1 MRSPIGPILIVLGLG
16 TTLVLALLL
25 VQTSGLRDEVAQA
38 RSELATLQ
46 ADVAAR
52 GDSVTAEELATALDA
67 LEERIDALGTS
78 GGTGSN
84 PDQPAGGD
92 GTGELLDRLDEV
104 LERINDLDQR
114 VDEICD
120 SVPVC

>member
-25 VQTSGLRDEVAQA
+25 VQASGLRDEVAQA
-38 RSELATLQ
+38 RSDLATLR
-46 ADVAAR
+46 ADVDAA
-52 GDSVTAEELATALDA
+52 DDAVSAEELTTALDA
-67 LEERIDALGTS
+67 LEERIDALGSS
-78 GGTGSN
+78 GGVGAN

-104 LERINDLDQR
+104 LQRITDLDRR

>member
-1 MRSPIGPILIVLGLG
+1 MRSGRPE
-16 TTLVLALLL
+16 A
-25 VQTSGLRDEVAQA
+25 S
-38 RSELATLQ
+38 
-46 ADVAAR
+46 
-52 GDSVTAEELATALDA
+52 
-67 LEERIDALGTS
+67 
-78 GGTGSN
+78 GSN

-104 LERINDLDQR
+104 LERITDLDQR

>member
-1 MRSPIGPILIVLGLG
+1 MRSPIGPILVVLGLG
-16 TTLVLALLL
+16 TILVLALLL
-25 VQTSGLRDEVAQA
+25 VQASGLRDEVAQA
-38 RSELATLQ
+38 RSELASLR
-46 ADVAAR
+46 ADVDAA
-52 GDSVTAEELATALDA
+52 DDAVSAEELTTALEA

-78 GGTGSN
+78 GGVGSN

-92 GTGELLDRLDEV
+92 GASDVLDRLDEV
-104 LERINDLDQR
+104 LERITDLDQR

>member
-25 VQTSGLRDEVAQA
+25 VQTSGMRDEVAQA
-38 RSELATLQ
+38 RSELSSLQ

-52 GDSVTAEELATALDA
+52 GDSVTADELTTALDA
-67 LEERIDALGTS
+67 LEERIEALGST
-78 GGTGSN
+78 GGAGTN

-92 GTGELLDRLDEV
+92 GSGELLDRLDEV

>member
-1 MRSPIGPILIVLGLG
+1 MRSPIGPILVVLGLG

-25 VQTSGLRDEVAQA
+25 VQASGLRDEVAQA

-52 GDSVTAEELATALDA
+52 GDAVTTEELTTALDA
-67 LEERIDALGTS
+67 LEERIDALGAS
-78 GGTGSN
+78 GGAGSN
-84 PDQPAGGD
+84 PDQPAGSD
-92 GTGELLDRLDEV
+92 GSGELLDRLDEV
-104 LERINDLDQR
+104 LERITELDQR